1 MKYKSIAIDGPAGA
15 GKSTV
20 AKEIAKRCNILYLDT
35 GAMYRAVAY
44 YAIQK
49 GVDPREEARV
59 EEILPDVNIEVKLQ
73 HSGEQRVLVNG
84 QDVTPFLREAQISKG
99 ASDIAVHPAVRKKLV
114 QVQRAIADG
123 SDVVMDGRDI
133 GTYVLPNAT
142 HKIFLTATSRER
154 ARRRLKEMQDKGQA
168 LDMTLDQMEQDII
181 ARDKT
186 DSSRAFAPLK
196 QAEDA
201 ILVDSTHMTAEEV
214 VNWIMDTISS
224 GV

>member
-1 MKYKSIAIDGPAGA
+1 MNYKSIAIDGPAGA

-35 GAMYRAVAY
+35 GAMYRAMAY

-49 GVDPREEARV
+49 GVDPRDEAQV
-59 EEILPDVNIEVKLQ
+59 EQVLPEADIEVKLQ
-73 HSGEQRVLVNG
+73 KQGEQLVLVNG
-84 QDVTPFLREAQISKG
+84 QDVTPWLREAQISKG

-114 QVQRAIADG
+114 QVQRSIAEG
-123 SDVVMDGRDI
+123 CDVVMDGRDI

-142 HKIFLTATSRER
+142 HKFYLTATSRER
-154 ARRRLKEMQDKGQA
+154 ARRRLKEMQQKGQA
-168 LDMTLDQMEQDII
+168 LDVTLDQMEQDII

-201 ILVDSTHMTAEEV
+201 ILVDSTYMTAEEV
-214 VNWIMDTISS
+214 VDRILNTISS